1 MSSKT
6 ESPTV
11 IVLVED
17 DDVDALLF
25 ERTLDDCDGSY
36 EVQVHCTLESA
47 MQWIDQHHCDVVLL
61 DYSLPDSF
69 GLDGLRRLQARFEG
83 LPVVMLTGLD
93 DPQAAVAAHDHGA
106 TAYVVKGI
114 LSSNELDQTLR
125 RAATGRPFKCG
136 SIRQPV

>member
-6 ESPTV
+6 ASSTV

-25 ERTLDDCDGSY
+25 ERTLAGCDGSY
-36 EVQVHCTLESA
+36 ELHVHCTLESA
-47 MQWIDQHHCDVVLL
+47 MQWIEQHHCDVVLL

-69 GLDGLRRLQARFEG
+69 GLDGLRRLQSRFAR

-93 DPQAAVAAHDHGA
+93 DPQAAIDAHDHGA
-106 TAYVVKGI
+106 TDYLVKGI
-114 LSSNELDQTLR
+114 VPSSELDQTLQ
-125 RAATGRPFKCG
+125 RAARGARLAVADK
-136 SIRQPV
+136 